1 MNSAIIYRLQWDF
14 IYLMADFI
22 ITKLR
27 DILIKYFATKHPFH
41 KTKSYISN
49 SYYYIRKLQFS
60 NNELRRISQ
69 EKTTLKL

>member
-1 MNSAIIYRLQWDF
+1 
-14 IYLMADFI
+14 MADYI

-27 DILIKYFATKHPFH
+27 DILIKYFAIKHPFH

-49 SYYYIRKLQFS
+49 SYNYIRKLQFS